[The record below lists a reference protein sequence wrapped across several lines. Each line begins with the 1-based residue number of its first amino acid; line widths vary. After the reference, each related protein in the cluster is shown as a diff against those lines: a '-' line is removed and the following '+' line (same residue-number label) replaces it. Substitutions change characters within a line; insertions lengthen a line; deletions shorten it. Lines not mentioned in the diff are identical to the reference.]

1 MFIMEV
7 NKHAQLIIS
16 GLITEIAATLFDDVE
31 VYTRIDEATAVINY
45 FKEITLLTAFLFFPL
60 QLVS

>member
-16 GLITEIAATLFDDVE
+16 GLITEIATTLFDDVE
-31 VYTRIDEATAVINY
+31 VYTCIDEATAVINY
-45 FKEITLLTAFLFFPL
+45 FKKITLLTAFLFFPL

>member
-1 MFIMEV
+1 MFIMGV

-45 FKEITLLTAFLFFPL
+45 FKKITLLTAFLFFPL